1 MRRDEENREVDR
13 GARLDYSNPFFRRS
27 RTCQIDCLGAKIQS
41 EKLEFDLGH
50 ELWEAHPLTYSNLVC

>member
-50 ELWEAHPLTYSNLVC
+50 ELWKLTH